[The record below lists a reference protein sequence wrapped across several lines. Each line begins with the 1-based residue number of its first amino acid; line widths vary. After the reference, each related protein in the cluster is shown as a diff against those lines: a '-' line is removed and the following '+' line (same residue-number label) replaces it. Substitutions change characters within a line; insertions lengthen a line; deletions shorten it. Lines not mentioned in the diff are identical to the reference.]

1 MDLKEEEKFWAERC
15 YEIIN
20 ISAQNIHNLS
30 NSINLYI
37 AYGCSFLLIY
47 YFNNLDKLKILIRN
61 KLLFFLIILPILGII
76 FSLLQLY
83 LNLKIE
89 LIQAKFLSEKHNY
102 FTEKIPISNK
112 NRNLLYLLSKLSIC
126 VEIFTIFIV
135 LGIFSEIIYIFY
147 KLIFI

>member
-1 MDLKEEEKFWAERC
+1 MDLKEEKFWAERC

-20 ISAQNIHNLS
+20 ISAQNSHNLS
-30 NSINLYI
+30 NSINIYI

-47 YFNNLDKLKILIRN
+47 YFNNLDKLKILICDR
-61 KLLFFLIILPILGII
+61 LLFFLIILPILGIL

-83 LNLKIE
+83 INLKSE

-102 FTEKIPISNK
+102 FMGKETISTK
-112 NRNLLYLLSKLSIC
+112 YRIKFYLIEKLSIC

-147 KLIFI
+147 KLIFS

>member
-15 YEIIN
+15 YELIN
-20 ISAQNIHNLS
+20 INAQNIHNLS
-30 NSINLYI
+30 NSINIYI

-61 KLLFFLIILPILGII
+61 KLLFFLIILPVLGII

-89 LIQAKFLSEKHNY
+89 FIQAKFLSEKHNY
-102 FTEKIPISNK
+102 FTEKVPISNK

-126 VEIFTIFIV
+126 VEIFTIFIL
-135 LGIFSEIIYIFY
+135 LGIFGEIIYIFH